1 MVSADRARTSTS
13 PGDKILQSDGNE
25 NNGKEI
31 NEIITDKNNEN
42 NEVSR
47 SSEEDKNI
55 RAENEVEKKTENS
68 SVSSYYFPTTD
79 SPLWLCIYKI

>member
-13 PGDKILQSDGNE
+13 TGDKVLQSDGNE

-47 SSEEDKNI
+47 SSDEDKNI
-55 RAENEVEKKTENS
+55 RAENKVEKKTENS
-68 SVSSYYFPTTD
+68 SVSSYYFLLKCFYLPH
-79 SPLWLCIYKI
+79 YF

>member
-13 PGDKILQSDGNE
+13 TGDKILQSDGNE

-42 NEVSR
+42 NEISR

-55 RAENEVEKKTENS
+55 
-68 SVSSYYFPTTD
+68 
-79 SPLWLCIYKI
+79 